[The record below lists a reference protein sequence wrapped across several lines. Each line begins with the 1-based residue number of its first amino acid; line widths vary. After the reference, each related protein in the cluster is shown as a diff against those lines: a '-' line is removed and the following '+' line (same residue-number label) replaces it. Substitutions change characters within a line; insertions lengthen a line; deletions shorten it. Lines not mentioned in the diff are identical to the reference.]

1 MKGILDLI
9 SEDKWIIRFKYQDGP
24 LTLTSSVPL
33 SRFNRIMHKDKLYI
47 GANVDFKLAKE
58 NDFIS
63 HCKCSS
69 EDYDDCEHFVRSGI
83 NECINH
89 DIVEIEV
96 GKINNIEPKPE
107 PINQTFDRKMVQ
119 ELLIEVKNRFGVMTP
134 DNYISDFQII
144 EWFNRNYPIK

>member
-9 SEDKWIIRFKYQDGP
+9 SEDKWIIRFEYQDGP

-33 SRFNRIMHKDKLYI
+33 SRFNRIMHKGELYI

-58 NDFIS
+58 NDFVS

-69 EDYDDCEHFVRSGI
+69 EEYDNCEHFVRSGI

-96 GKINNIEPKPE
+96 GKIDNIEPKPE
-107 PINQTFDRKMVQ
+107 PINQTFDRKIVQ
-119 ELLIEVKNRFGVMTP
+119 ELLIEVKNRFGVTTP